1 MQYNEALKRFRKGRN
16 LNQQKICDILKIP
29 QPQYSRYERGER
41 KLKADQIIAICKEF
55 DVSADYLLGLSD
67 IDKKYSNNEQGN
79 SSDI

>member
-1 MQYNEALKRFRKGRN
+1 MQINEALKRFRKNTG
-16 LNQQKICDILKIP
+16 LNQTEMANKIGIK
-29 QPQYSRYERGER
+29 QQQYSDYERG
-41 KLKADQIIAICKEF
+41 KNTMSAKYVVDICKAF